1 MDPRLLCSTGTDTF
15 SSIPDSC
22 PHSLCLR
29 DLRGC
34 LDLSQRVPAAPELW
48 GTGRP
53 VEVHWETRGIS
64 LGTISRMLRAL
75 TTHLSL
81 LLQDYVFAEGDLI
94 FQPGETRKEVQVS
107 LLELT
112 EIDTLLHNCQLKQ
125 FAIDLLHPK
134 YGAKIGRYPQTTVT
148 IADPGRG
155 WQMAAGAGGPQQDL
169 PSRVLQSSKPCCS
182 P

>member
-1 MDPRLLCSTGTDTF
+1 MPQGLERLLGPQSEGAG
-15 SSIPDSC
+15 C
-22 PHSLCLR
+22 PR
-29 DLRGC
+29 AVG
-34 LDLSQRVPAAPELW
+34 
-48 GTGRP
+48 
-53 VEVHWETRGIS
+53 HWEASGGS
-64 LGTISRMLRAL
+64 LGDEGNHSGNHL
-75 TTHLSL
+75 TGAACSDLSL